1 MLVDSHCHLDFL
13 DADLDQIL
21 KAAHDMDV
29 EYVLSVCTNLD
40 NFPKILQIARS
51 YKNVFTSLG
60 IHPSEKLDKEPS
72 VDELVKLAE
81 DPDHSSHPRESED
94 PVTHLKSLDSRVREN
109 DKEHENSDC
118 NSSLVVAIGETGLD
132 YHYDFVSQEA
142 QQIRFRNHIRAAREI
157 KKPLIVHTREARADT
172 LRIMQEE
179 GADKVS
185 GVMHCF
191 TETQETATKALD
203 MGFYISFSGIITF
216 KNADRLREIA
226 KSVPLD
232 RILVETDA
240 PYLAPMPYRGKSN
253 QPAYV
258 RYVAECI
265 AKLRNIF
272 YETIAEHT
280 TQNFF
285 RLFLN
290 ISADIKGLQDYK
302 EYGKAKSAK

>member
-13 DADLDQIL
+13 DSDLDQIL

-29 EYVLSVCTNLD
+29 EYILSVCTNLD
-40 NFPKILQIARS
+40 NFPKILQIAKS

-60 IHPSEKLDKEPS
+60 IHPSEKLQTEPT
-72 VDELVKLAE
+72 VDELVKLAA
-81 DPDHSSHPRESED
+81 DP
-94 PVTHLKSLDSRVREN
+94 
-109 DKEHENSDC
+109 
-118 NSSLVVAIGETGLD
+118 LVVAIGEAGLD

-142 QQIRFRNHIRAAREI
+142 QQIRFRNHIRAALEI
-157 KKPLIVHTREARADT
+157 KKPLIVHTREAREDT

-179 GADKVS
+179 GADKIG

-191 TETQETATKALD
+191 TETSETAKRALD
-203 MGFYISFSGIITF
+203 MDFYISFSGIITF
-216 KNADRLREIA
+216 KNAASLREIA

-232 RILVETDA
+232 RMLLETDA
-240 PYLAPMPYRGKSN
+240 PYLAPMPYRGKPN

-265 AKLRNIF
+265 AKLRNVS
-272 YETIAEHT
+272 YETIAKHT

-290 ISADIKGLQDYK
+290 IPSDIKGLQDYK
-302 EYGKAKSAK
+302 DYGKAKSAE